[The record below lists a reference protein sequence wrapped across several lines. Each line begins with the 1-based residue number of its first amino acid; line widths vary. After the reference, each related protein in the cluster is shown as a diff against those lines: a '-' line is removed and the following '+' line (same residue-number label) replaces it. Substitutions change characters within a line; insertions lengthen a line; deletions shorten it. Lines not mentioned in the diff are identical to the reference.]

1 MRLIMCLQGLCL
13 VFVAVYQKTLSL
25 MYVDELLGLVRDA
38 FTETY
43 SANNYNYEAFG
54 SRFNKILRDCEAR
67 ADAARRNA
75 AVAQVRIFSAKR
87 LRDSIA
93 PGLCPRMLAVIEC
106 ACTALLIMLIGVSDA
121 AVIASVRVQLA
132 TAGQAL

>member
-1 MRLIMCLQGLCL
+1 MQARATLALLAYLSCAASACAGLQGLGL

-75 AVAQVRIFSAKR
+75 AVAQVRSC
-87 LRDSIA
+87 LQS
-93 PGLCPRMLAVIEC
+93 P
-106 ACTALLIMLIGVSDA
+106 
-121 AVIASVRVQLA
+121 
-132 TAGQAL
+132 

>member
-1 MRLIMCLQGLCL
+1 MLASALLVELCLQGLGL

-38 FTETY
+38 FIEGY
-43 SANNYNYEAFG
+43 SPNNYNYEAFG

-75 AVAQVRIFSAKR
+75 AVAQVRFVLWYASQQQVLMAT
-87 LRDSIA
+87 
-93 PGLCPRMLAVIEC
+93 LA
-106 ACTALLIMLIGVSDA
+106 
-121 AVIASVRVQLA
+121 
-132 TAGQAL
+132 